1 MITGEIA
8 EKAKI
13 YIMERLCKG
22 GGFCFY
28 RLEEPNASDTYFA
41 VLTLRHLGIDFRDDR
56 TIAFLKNMQR
66 EDGSYSSIYSAY
78 YSIMA
83 LKLMGEKPEHDCKN
97 FLRRNLRVYDPNN
110 MPAGLQ
116 SIFRQTLYA
125 LELCREMGISI
136 DKRKKEKI
144 ADFVFSFKKPDH
156 GFGRERSTLIET
168 FHAVSILEHLD
179 YSCNDSLEF
188 LKNCENRIFG
198 FVNIPGTYPSFLEY
212 IYAGLVLSDRFLYLP
227 RYMNAAKDFIIMCQN
242 KNGGF
247 SRSPGGFANLEYTY
261 YAVRSLHLIEKK
273 F

>member
-66 EDGSYSSIYSAY
+66 MDGSYSSIYSAY

-125 LELCREMGISI
+125 LELCRERGISI
-136 DKRKKEKI
+136 DERKKEKI
-144 ADFVFSFKKPDH
+144 ADFVFFLQKTRPWFWERKIHSH
-156 GFGRERSTLIET
+156 GDIP
-168 FHAVSILEHLD
+168 
-179 YSCNDSLEF
+179 C
-188 LKNCENRIFG
+188 RIH
-198 FVNIPGTYPSFLEY
+198 T
-212 IYAGLVLSDRFLYLP
+212 
-227 RYMNAAKDFIIMCQN
+227 
-242 KNGGF
+242 
-247 SRSPGGFANLEYTY
+247 
-261 YAVRSLHLIEKK
+261 
-273 F
+273 